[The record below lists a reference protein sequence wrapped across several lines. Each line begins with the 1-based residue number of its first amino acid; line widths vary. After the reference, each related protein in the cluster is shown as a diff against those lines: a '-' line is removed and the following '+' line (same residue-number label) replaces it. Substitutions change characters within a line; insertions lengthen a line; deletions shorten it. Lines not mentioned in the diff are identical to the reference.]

1 MVAGLLYFIGLVA
14 VLVSIAIA
22 GYQVP
27 AAITDFNRAMNG
39 GDADLIE
46 TLAAVAAGFA
56 WVLPPFVGGLAL
68 MGFGRIIMLLAA
80 INRSLR
86 RG

>member
-14 VLVSIAIA
+14 VLVTIAIC
-22 GYQVP
+22 GYQTP
-27 AAITDFNRAMNG
+27 SAIADFNAAWSRRA
-39 GDADLIE
+39 DVI
-46 TLAAVAAGFA
+46 AAVAEVARSFA
-56 WVLPPFVGGLAL
+56 WVLPPFVGGLGL
-68 MGFGRIIMLLAA
+68 MGFGRVIMLLAA